1 MNAGLNGL
9 MNGLGGLTKLAL
21 RGGLV
26 LLFVTAMA
34 RPASADWLFT
44 PYLGI
49 VFGGAA
55 NTVDVDTLDEGFE
68 QRSTFGGSLAGM
80 GSGVFGFEVDF
91 SYSPNFF
98 QYTEGGE
105 DFEFFD
111 VDSSITTLMGNV
123 IIGIPIGGTTG
134 GGVRPYVAGGA
145 GLMRA
150 NISAEDLFDDLS
162 TNELGINVG
171 GGVHVFFSD
180 NIGIRGDVR
189 YFRGLQQEDDDD
201 PLEDDDFIDEDFGL
215 EDFDYWRA
223 TIGVTFR
230 FGG

>member
-1 MNAGLNGL
+1 MNVGLHGL
-9 MNGLGGLTKLAL
+9 KRLTVTAALAFA
-21 RGGLV
+21 
-26 LLFVTAMA
+26 FVTAAA
-34 RPASADWLFT
+34 RPAAADWLLT
-44 PYLGI
+44 PYYGI

-55 NTVDVDTLDEGFE
+55 NTVDIDTLDEAFE
-68 QRSTFGGSLAGM
+68 QRSNFGVSLAGM

-91 SYSPNFF
+91 SYTPNFF
-98 QYTEGGE
+98 QLTEGGE

-111 VDSSITTLMGNV
+111 VNSSMTTFMGNV
-123 IIGIPIGGTTG
+123 IVGIPIGGTTG
-134 GGVRPYVAGGA
+134 GGVRPYFTGGA

-150 NISAEDLFDDLS
+150 NVEFEDLFDNLS

-171 GGVHVFFSD
+171 GGLHVFFSD
-180 NIGIRGDVR
+180 NVGLRGDLR
-189 YFRGLQQEDDDD
+189 YFRALGQEDDDD

-215 EDFDYWRA
+215 QDFDYWRA

>member
-1 MNAGLNGL
+1 MNYGIRQGLR
-9 MNGLGGLTKLAL
+9 AA
-21 RGGLV
+21 LV
-26 LLFVTAMA
+26 LLFVTIMA

-49 VFGGAA
+49 TFGGAA
-55 NTVDVDTLDEGFE
+55 NTVDINTLDEAFE
-68 QRSTFGGSLAGM
+68 QRSTFGAGLAGM
-80 GSGVFGFEVDF
+80 GGGVFGFEVDF
-91 SYSPNFF
+91 SYTPNFF
-98 QYTEGGE
+98 QLTDGEE

-111 VDSSITTLMGNV
+111 VDSSMTTLMGNLIV
-123 IIGIPIGGTTG
+123 GIPVGGTTG
-134 GGVRPYVAGGA
+134 GGVRPYVTGGL

-150 NISAEDLFDDLS
+150 NIAFEDIFDDLS
-162 TNELGINVG
+162 TNELGINFG

-180 NIGIRGDVR
+180 NIGLRGDVR
-189 YFRGLQQEDDDD
+189 YFRGLQQADDDD
-201 PLEDDDFIDEDFGL
+201 PDDDDDFADEDLTL

>member
-1 MNAGLNGL
+1 MNGRLAGLTRL
-9 MNGLGGLTKLAL
+9 ICLRLGRRAAMA
-21 RGGLV
+21 
-26 LLFVTAMA
+26 LLFIAVMA

-55 NTVDVDTLDEGFE
+55 NTVDIDTLDEAFE
-68 QRSTFGGSLAGM
+68 QRANFGGSLSAM
-80 GSGVFGFEVDF
+80 GGGVFGFEVDF
-91 SYSPNFF
+91 NYTPNFF
-98 QYTEGGE
+98 QLTEGGE

-111 VDSSITTLMGNV
+111 VDSSMTTLMGNLV
-123 IIGIPIGGTTG
+123 IGIPVGGTTG
-134 GGVRPYVAGGA
+134 GGVRPYVTAGA

-150 NISAEDLFDDLS
+150 NIAFEDIFDDLS
-162 TNELGINVG
+162 TNELGINFG
-171 GGVHVFFSD
+171 GGEHIFIND
-180 NIGIRGDVR
+180 HIGFRGDVR
-189 YFRGLQQEDDDD
+189 YLRALEQQDDDD
-201 PLEDDDFIDEDFGL
+201 PAEDDDFFDEDFGL